1 MLSIYICLFS
11 LQNSA
16 MGGFFK
22 CLIEGYERGHDAQ
35 SSLPT
40 VDVEGQNISPLS
52 EYVCFLGPAQLIT
65 IESESHHG

>member
-1 MLSIYICLFS
+1 
-11 LQNSA
+11 

-40 VDVEGQNISPLS
+40 VDVEGQDISPLS